1 MAITVQKFLQLSS
14 RRWNEIKNSSNANA
28 DQINQFTN
36 VFAEH
41 ACEYDDAES
50 KSLILSFINN
60 VLSELVERTTSED

>member
-1 MAITVQKFLQLSS
+1 MAITVQKFLQLSGK
-14 RRWNEIKNSSNANA
+14 RWNEIKNSSNANA

-60 VLSELVERTTSED
+60 VLSELERTTSED